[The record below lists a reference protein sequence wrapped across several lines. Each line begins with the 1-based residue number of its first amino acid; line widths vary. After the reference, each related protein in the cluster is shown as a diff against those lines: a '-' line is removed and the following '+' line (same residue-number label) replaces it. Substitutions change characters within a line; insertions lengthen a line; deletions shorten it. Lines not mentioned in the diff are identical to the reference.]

1 MQKFGILPM
10 ALLRMLCRAAFICNV
25 CFMLA
30 LAILWLKRPDNTDP
44 GISSLII
51 VMGFFLAV
59 VLNILVTGWL
69 LILRIRKKQTEGI
82 PRSLIIINGG
92 FMAIQ
97 LILLIK

>member
-1 MQKFGILPM
+1 M
-10 ALLRMLCRAAFICNV
+10 ALLRVLCRAAFICNV

-30 LAILWLKRPDNTDP
+30 LGILWLKHPENSDP

-51 VMGFFLAV
+51 VMGFFLAII
-59 VLNILVTGWL
+59 LNIVVNLWL
-69 LILRIRKKQTEGI
+69 IILRISGRRTEGI
-82 PRSLIIINGG
+82 PRYLIIVNGG